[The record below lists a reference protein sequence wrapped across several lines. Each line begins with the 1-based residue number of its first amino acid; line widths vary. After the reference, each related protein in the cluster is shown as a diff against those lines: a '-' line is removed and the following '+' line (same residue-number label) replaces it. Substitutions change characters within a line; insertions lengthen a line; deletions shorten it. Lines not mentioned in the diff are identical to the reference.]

1 MCAWSQVE
9 MSTLLSAACNT
20 RYRDIYLLAVTDLVI
35 PNGCG
40 LALVLGCLL
49 VKPPPSN
56 NLQMPLPYHP
66 AAGGSIQIEPSVVC
80 LPYTSV

>member
-1 MCAWSQVE
+1 

-49 VKPPPSN
+49 VKPPPPPTPPPN
-56 NLQMPLPYHP
+56 TNLQMPLPYHP
-66 AAGGSIQIEPSVVC
+66 ATGGSMQIEPSVVC
-80 LPYTSV
+80 LPYTGV